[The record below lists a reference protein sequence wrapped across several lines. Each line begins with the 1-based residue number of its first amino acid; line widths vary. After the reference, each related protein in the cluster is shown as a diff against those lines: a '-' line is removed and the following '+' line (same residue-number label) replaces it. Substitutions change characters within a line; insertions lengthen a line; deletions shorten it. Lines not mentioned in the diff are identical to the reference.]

1 MQATSFCN
9 YYLPMPVFQLT
20 NKIAFP
26 PAALAEKNG
35 LLAIGGDLSPERLL
49 AAYRKG
55 IFPWFSEGD
64 PLLWWFPQPRLV
76 LFPDEFRTPARLQ
89 RYYRNA
95 QVTLT
100 RDFAFPLV
108 IKQCAATR
116 TETGEKTWITEEM
129 QQAYK
134 ELHHRGFA
142 HSIECWQKNQLVGGL
157 YGIAL
162 GKVFFGES
170 MFSKLKCASQFALME
185 LFSFLKRKKFQ
196 MVDCQMTTDHLL
208 RFGAREISGRDF
220 QLHLK
225 NFITDIKPHENWK
238 NETDSITG

>member
-1 MQATSFCN
+1 
-9 YYLPMPVFQLT
+9 MPVFQLT

-26 PAALAEKNG
+26 PPALAEKNG

-49 AAYRKG
+49 LAYSMG

-64 PLLWWFPQPRLV
+64 PLLWWSPDPRLV

-95 QVTLT
+95 QVTLS
-100 RDFAFPLV
+100 RDCAFPLV
-108 IKQCAATR
+108 IKQCAETR
-116 TETGEKTWITEEM
+116 TETGEKTWITREM
-129 QQAYK
+129 QKAYI
-134 ELHHRGFA
+134 ELHQRGFA

-170 MFSKLKCASQFALME
+170 MFSRLKCASQFALME
-185 LFSFLKRKKFQ
+185 LFSFLKRKKFR

-238 NETDSITG
+238 NETDTIAE